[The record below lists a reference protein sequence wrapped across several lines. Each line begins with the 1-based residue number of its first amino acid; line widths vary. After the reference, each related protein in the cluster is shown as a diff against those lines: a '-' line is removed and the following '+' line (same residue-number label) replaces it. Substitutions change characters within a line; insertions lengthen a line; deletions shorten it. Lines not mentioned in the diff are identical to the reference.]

1 MNKIEYFQIPFDECE
16 RGIKVI
22 FNENDTL
29 EIYDDS
35 TDSYL
40 SWHLTYDEV
49 QGELYV
55 CWTDRIKQKSFT
67 KEAFEFERNLGY
79 HLDSL
84 TTEILYLIW
93 KPKGYYDFQVYHPNR
108 IISAPYYKDRI
119 VEEWLTDRFVKPFLE
134 PKLHPGNV
142 ACQEDKGPPEAQKI
156 VKSILEKMYQKY
168 GTDFYVLQCDIQGYY
183 DNVNHERIKEQFS
196 GMQAMGYI
204 FFMNIVDGWKK
215 TDCYAAENDPTG
227 EYGVP
232 KGNLPSQ
239 WIGLAYL
246 NEVDWY
252 IAQRDDNE
260 GQVRYMDDFLTFFH
274 LKSSC
279 KDCKIKI
286 EKYLEEHSM
295 GVRLHPKKTKYMPIK
310 QGFTFCGWQYSIDD
324 KGRIKCRVRTDRKR
338 LTKKRMKRLSEDYCK
353 GKVTSFDVK
362 QKMNGTFAFLNQGDT
377 KQLQRYLTYK
387 YIFTKDESLLHKDRS
402 YNVRRHIVGGA
413 NRTLFSVDLPPRLC
427 RTGT

>member
-1 MNKIEYFQIPFDECE
+1 
-16 RGIKVI
+16 
-22 FNENDTL
+22 
-29 EIYDDS
+29 
-35 TDSYL
+35 
-40 SWHLTYDEV
+40 
-49 QGELYV
+49 
-55 CWTDRIKQKSFT
+55 
-67 KEAFEFERNLGY
+67 
-79 HLDSL
+79 
-84 TTEILYLIW
+84 
-93 KPKGYYDFQVYHPNR
+93 
-108 IISAPYYKDRI
+108 
-119 VEEWLTDRFVKPFLE
+119 
-134 PKLHPGNV
+134 
-142 ACQEDKGPPEAQKI
+142 
-156 VKSILEKMYQKY
+156 
-168 GTDFYVLQCDIQGYY
+168 
-183 DNVNHERIKEQFS
+183 
-196 GMQAMGYI
+196 MQAMGYI
-204 FFMNIVDGWKK
+204 LFMNIVDGWKK

-362 QKMNGTFAFLNQGDT
+362 QKMNGIPFDVSSPAASYAESPVLAATDVAALEALRAITTF
-377 KQLQRYLTYK
+377 
-387 YIFTKDESLLHKDRS
+387 S
-402 YNVRRHIVGGA
+402 
-413 NRTLFSVDLPPRLC
+413 RL
-427 RTGT
+427 R

>member
-84 TTEILYLIW
+84 
-93 KPKGYYDFQVYHPNR
+93 
-108 IISAPYYKDRI
+108 
-119 VEEWLTDRFVKPFLE
+119 
-134 PKLHPGNV
+134 
-142 ACQEDKGPPEAQKI
+142 
-156 VKSILEKMYQKY
+156 
-168 GTDFYVLQCDIQGYY
+168 
-183 DNVNHERIKEQFS
+183 
-196 GMQAMGYI
+196 
-204 FFMNIVDGWKK
+204 
-215 TDCYAAENDPTG
+215 
-227 EYGVP
+227 
-232 KGNLPSQ
+232 
-239 WIGLAYL
+239 
-246 NEVDWY
+246 
-252 IAQRDDNE
+252 
-260 GQVRYMDDFLTFFH
+260 
-274 LKSSC
+274 
-279 KDCKIKI
+279 
-286 EKYLEEHSM
+286 
-295 GVRLHPKKTKYMPIK
+295 
-310 QGFTFCGWQYSIDD
+310 
-324 KGRIKCRVRTDRKR
+324 KR

-402 YNVRRHIVGGA
+402 YNFKKKQKIYKEEK
-413 NRTLFSVDLPPRLC
+413 SYEKE
-427 RTGT
+427 